1 MTSRFRFTPPRT
13 TQRRLLPADVR
24 GGGVRVAVEGPIGVG
39 KTTLARLLAPRLDA
53 VELLEVV
60 EENPFLPHFYQD
72 IRGYVSDADL
82 LPAQPLSTAGG
93 DQARAGAGAVYGQ
106 RLHVCQGPAVRAD
119 EPGRARARPLYLRRL
134 CEEYERFFA
143 EYDEAAVLTVD
154 TDEVDIFTEGDL
166 RQVMRHVNESALR

>member
-72 IRGYVSDADL
+72 IRGYAFQTQIFFL
-82 LPAQPLSTAGG
+82 LSRYRGRSGSRGSRGG
-93 DQARAGAGAVYGQ
+93 
-106 RLHVCQGPAVRAD
+106 LW
-119 EPGRARARPLYLRRL
+119 
-134 CEEYERFFA
+134 
-143 EYDEAAVLTVD
+143 
-154 TDEVDIFTEGDL
+154 
-166 RQVMRHVNESALR
+166 SAITCLPRTGCSRG

>member
-72 IRGYVSDADL
+72 IRGYAFQTQIFFLLSRYRQQGAIRLAREQGRSMVSDYMFAKDRLFARMNLDEHELDL
-82 LPAQPLSTAGG
+82 YTCAGCARSTSGSSRNTTRRPCSQWTPTKSTSSPRAIC
-93 DQARAGAGAVYGQ
+93 ARSCGTST
-106 RLHVCQGPAVRAD
+106 
-119 EPGRARARPLYLRRL
+119 RAR
-134 CEEYERFFA
+134 
-143 EYDEAAVLTVD
+143 
-154 TDEVDIFTEGDL
+154 
-166 RQVMRHVNESALR
+166 